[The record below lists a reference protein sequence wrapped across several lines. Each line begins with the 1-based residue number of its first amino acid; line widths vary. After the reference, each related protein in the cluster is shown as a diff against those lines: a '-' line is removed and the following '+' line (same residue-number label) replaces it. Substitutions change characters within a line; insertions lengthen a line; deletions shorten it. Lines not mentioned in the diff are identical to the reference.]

1 MAESKFVLMNVGE
14 SAGAGFGSVSLSTAA
29 LNAGVGQLAVEQT
42 NSLRQVLLTVSGK
55 IVLLTTAIDALS
67 VTLTALRA
75 LPQAA
80 SAGAKSESG
89 GGQKTPE
96 KSSAGAEPPETRK
109 AAMAMDSAA
118 ATLANVAQLSRDD
131 GKDMALTSL
140 KMASATLVAAGGT
153 TGVELVRIETLA
165 AKAGIGSEA
174 VNAEGKKRELL
185 TFASDAAIT
194 ASAFKVTGLEAG
206 EMLKVWRTS
215 MKLSRNQALDLADAA
230 NHLGKMPGDVQAA
243 DIGSVLQQSG
253 EAAISAGL
261 QPEQAAALT
270 AALLNSGAK
279 KDDAGNALKNISD
292 ALGKGDQASMAEK
305 GAWKQLGL
313 DPKTLAE
320 ATRDPDKQNAQGA
333 VLSVLAAL
341 NTRPVEQRSTLARTL
356 FADSGDTAL
365 SLSQDLG
372 KVNEAFYLVSDK
384 SRYATSKLGD
394 KSSVRQSALALAET
408 QQGQWNIK
416 NAREERLSVAKG
428 NALAPD
434 IEKTGESHSLDT
446 LSDLAETYPKTT
458 GAVLTATAWIKPVFD
473 AVTDAVVGE
482 LKDRGGK
489 WIVDK
494 AASYLP
500 GRSKLGLSAATSAT
514 AVAETQGLALAS
526 RSASAGNGL
535 KILEQTARVAV
546 PRLEPALASVQPAS
560 RWMPWQA
567 KAAMGAS
574 AVAAGIASGD
584 KQQISKG
591 LGEAGGAWAGAVA
604 GSSIGASIGSVGLAP
619 GIALGGLI
627 GGLVGGWLGAEGGGF
642 LGERLMSTAPDKLAP
657 PAEVA
662 KDLSGAQTQNQQV
675 SFAPTIQVSCP
686 APDTAQQ
693 IQSIIEQQ
701 LSGQFHGQF
710 IPLLTGNP
718 LGTRRDAALTDGAG
732 T

>member
-1 MAESKFVLMNVGE
+1 MAESKFALVNAGD
-14 SAGAGFGSVSLSTAA
+14 SAGAGFGSIPLSTAS
-29 LNAGVGQLAVEQT
+29 LNTSAGQLAMEQT
-42 NSLRQVLLTVSGK
+42 SGLRQALLTASGK
-55 IVLLTTAIDALS
+55 IVLLTTAIEALS
-67 VTLTALRA
+67 VTLAALRA

-80 SAGAKSESG
+80 NAGAKSESA
-89 GGQKTPE
+89 GGQKAPE
-96 KSSAGAEPPETRK
+96 KSSAGPELPETRK

-118 ATLANVAQLSRDD
+118 ATLASVAQLSRDD

-174 VNAEGKKRELL
+174 VNEEGRKHELL

-194 ASAFKVTGLEAG
+194 ASAFKVSGLEAG

-215 MKLSRNQALDLADAA
+215 MKLSRDQALDLADAA
-230 NHLGKMPGDVQAA
+230 NHLGKMPGDAQTA

-279 KDDAGNALKNISD
+279 KDDAGNALKNISS

-313 DPKTLAE
+313 DPKALAE
-320 ATRDPDKQNAQGA
+320 AMHDPDKQNAQGV

-341 NTRPVEQRSTLARTL
+341 NAKPVEQRSTLARTL
-356 FADSGDTAL
+356 FADSGEAAL

-384 SRYATSKLGD
+384 SQYATSKLGD

-434 IEKTGESHSLDT
+434 IEKTGESHSIDT

-546 PRLEPALASVQPAS
+546 PRLEPALASMQPAS

-662 KDLSGAQTQNQQV
+662 KDLSGAQTQNQQI

-710 IPLLTGNP
+710 MPLLTGNP

>member
-1 MAESKFVLMNVGE
+1 MAESKISLMNAGD
-14 SAGAGFGSVSLSTAA
+14 SAGAGFGSIALSTAA
-29 LNAGVGQLAVEQT
+29 LAGAGQTALDQT
-42 NSLRQVLLTVSGK
+42 SDLRQALLTASGK
-55 IVLLTTAIDALS
+55 IVLLTSAIDALS
-67 VTLTALRA
+67 VTLSALRA

-80 SAGAKSESG
+80 SAGAKSESS

-96 KSSAGAEPPETRK
+96 KSSGGAELPETRK
-109 AAMAMDSAA
+109 AAMAMDSAS
-118 ATLANVAQLSRDD
+118 ATLASVAQLSRDD

-215 MKLSRNQALDLADAA
+215 MKLSRDQALDLADAA

-292 ALGKGDQASMAEK
+292 ALGKGDQASIAEK
-305 GAWKQLGL
+305 GAWKQLGV
-313 DPKTLAE
+313 DPKAVAE
-320 ATRDPDKQNAQGA
+320 AMRDPDKQKAQGA
-333 VLSVLAAL
+333 ILSVLAAL
-341 NTRPVEQRSTLARTL
+341 NAKPVEQRSTLARTL
-356 FADSGDTAL
+356 FADSGDAAL

-372 KVNEAFYLVSDK
+372 KVNEAFYQVSDK

-394 KSSVRQSALALAET
+394 KSSVKESALALANT

-434 IEKTGESHSLDT
+434 IETPGESHSIDT

-473 AVTDAVVGE
+473 GVLDAVVGE
-482 LKDRGGK
+482 LKDRVGK
-489 WIVDK
+489 GIVDK
-494 AASYLP
+494 AASKLP
-500 GRSKLGLSAATSAT
+500 GRSRLGLSAATSAT
-514 AVAETQGLALAS
+514 AVAETQSLALAG
-526 RSASAGNGL
+526 RSASAGNDL
-535 KILEQTARVAV
+535 KILEQTARVAA
-546 PRLEPALASVQPAS
+546 PRLEPVVASMQPVSRAMPGPVKALIGVSL
-560 RWMPWQA
+560 
-567 KAAMGAS
+567 
-574 AVAAGIASGD
+574 VAEGVASGD
-584 KQQISKG
+584 KQQIGKG
-591 LGEAGGAWAGAVA
+591 LGAAGGAWAGAVA
-604 GSSIGASIGSVGLAP
+604 GSSIGATIGSVGLAP
-619 GIALGGLI
+619 GIALGSLI
-627 GGLVGGWLGAEGGGF
+627 GGLVGGWLGFEGGGF
-642 LGERLMSTAPDKLAP
+642 LGEKLMDTQPDKLAP

-662 KDLSGAQTQNQQV
+662 KDLTGAQTQNQQV
-675 SFAPTIQVSCP
+675 FFSPTIQVTCP

-693 IQSIIEQQ
+693 IHSIIEQQ
-701 LSGQFHGQF
+701 LSGQFQGPF
-710 IPLLTGNP
+710 MSLLTTNP